1 MDKSLWMVMLLIAAG
16 TFAMRVLPML
26 WMSRRM
32 KDRDQSSSLNNIP
45 TWLSVLGPTMIAAM
59 FGTSLIPTTP
69 SLSSWLATLVGTLFT
84 LLIWYW
90 KRSLGLPVL
99 AGVAIYGAIIYV
111 GGLM

>member
-1 MDKSLWMVMLLIAAG
+1 MDKSLWIVMMLIAAG
-16 TFAMRVLPML
+16 TFAMRLLPML

-32 KDRDQSSSLNNIP
+32 KGRNQGGSLDNIP

-59 FGTSLIPTTP
+59 FGTSLIPATP
-69 SLSSWLATLVGTLFT
+69 SVASWIATIVGTLFT

-99 AGVAIYGAIIYV
+99 AGVAIYGAIIYL
-111 GGLM
+111 GGLV